1 MSPEKML
8 LARVAVAKVVDRNR
22 LLTILRSTPVRQGLE
37 GWNCVA
43 WVREALELLREDGRV
58 LGTAKLEWT
67 VVRDAVMECVGR
79 KRGEHRFD
87 GEGEFDLSRVATWD
101 VIEEREIVS

>member
-1 MSPEKML
+1 MSPERML
-8 LARVAVAKVVDRNR
+8 LARVVVANVVDRNG

-58 LGTAKLEWT
+58 LGTARVEWT
-67 VVRDAVMECVGR
+67 VVRNAVMEYIGR
-79 KRGEHRFD
+79 KRG
-87 GEGEFDLSRVATWD
+87 
-101 VIEEREIVS
+101 